1 MPPTAATNTPL
12 SADLGRLARPGSAA
26 PFTAIRLALLD
37 RLIRFEVA
45 GQLDHA
51 AWEEAFAEAA
61 GALREE
67 VVARATEVVEAA
79 GRRSRYPAARLRARV
94 PRGEVAETLLHRL
107 LACAIPLER
116 LAAAAEDPTGR
127 RARGAALEGAW
138 EAAEALASAELN
150 RWRCVAEGIATWRRP
165 LAPLLVGLGT
175 LAVVLGIVAAWLGGQ
190 LTAPEWFRPFHA
202 AFWRLPWP

>member
-1 MPPTAATNTPL
+1 MPPTASMPTPL
-12 SADLGRLARPGSAA
+12 SADLGRLARPGTAQFA
-26 PFTAIRLALLD
+26 AIRLALLD
-37 RLIRFEVA
+37 RLIRAQVA

-61 GALREE
+61 GSLREA
-67 VVARATEVVEAA
+67 VVTRATELVEAA
-79 GRRSRYPAARLRARV
+79 GRRSRYPAARLRGRV
-94 PRGEVAETLLHRL
+94 PRGEVAEALLHRL

-116 LAAAAEDPTGR
+116 LAAAGEDPSGR

-138 EAAEALASAELN
+138 EAAEALAHAELN
-150 RWRCVAEGIATWRRP
+150 RWRGVAEGIAAWRRP
-165 LAPLLVGLGT
+165 LAPLVVGLGA
-175 LAVVLGIVAAWLGGQ
+175 LAVALGIVAAWLGGQ